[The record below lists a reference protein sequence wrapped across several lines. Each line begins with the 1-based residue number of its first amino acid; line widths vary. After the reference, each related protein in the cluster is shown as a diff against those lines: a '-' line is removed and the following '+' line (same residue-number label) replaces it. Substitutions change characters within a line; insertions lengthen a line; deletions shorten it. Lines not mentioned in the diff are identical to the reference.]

1 MRSYNV
7 HLFHWSGTGTD
18 EEQKMTPTLDYISC
32 LILVVIR
39 AINYLSSH
47 DKTIWIWVMVKFPP
61 QKQHY
66 FIMQNEVNDK
76 WRNTQIWLI

>member
-18 EEQKMTPTLDYISC
+18 EEQKMTPTLGYISC

-47 DKTIWIWVMVKFPP
+47 DKKI
-61 QKQHY
+61 
-66 FIMQNEVNDK
+66 
-76 WRNTQIWLI
+76 